1 MASSSDELNFF
12 AVVEALCFYRCRFLE
27 NSDFFLHTFNSLRE
41 SQGKLEMKL
50 LESQLAE
57 LAENHKKRTL
67 RLQKRIYLFDLH
79 LKILF
84 KMVEKQRL
92 RES

>member
-1 MASSSDELNFF
+1 
-12 AVVEALCFYRCRFLE
+12 
-27 NSDFFLHTFNSLRE
+27 
-41 SQGKLEMKL
+41 MKL
-50 LESQLAE
+50 LESKLAE

-67 RLQKRIYLFDLH
+67 RLQKRINLFDLH